1 MKEEGKS
8 GPKEALGFV
17 KSVVAPGEAEI
28 DRTTAKG
35 FFQELLSSMKRA
47 DMSGMGA
54 QLAYFFLLSFFPLL
68 IFLVTLLPYL
78 NLQQEHV
85 FEFMESIVPGEVYSL
100 IEGTLEQVLT
110 NQNGGLLSIG
120 IIGTIWSASRGI
132 DALMKALNRAY
143 DVDGRAGF
151 INRSLSLIFTV
162 AFVLIILLALVFPIF
177 GQQLSDI
184 LFSYLGVENS
194 LGVIWTF
201 IRWLM
206 PPLLILGVMI
216 LMYWIVPNTNPRLKF
231 ISVIPG
237 AIVATIGWLVLTYG
251 FSFYIN
257 NFGNYSATYG
267 SIGGVIILMLWLY
280 FTGMILI
287 FGGLINATM
296 QKRQV
301 ALHNKKNGKSPVF

>member
-1 MKEEGKS
+1 MKEEEKS
-8 GPKEALGFV
+8 APQAALAFV
-17 KSVVAPGEAEI
+17 KSFVAPSESEI

-35 FFQELLSSMKRA
+35 FFQDLISSMQRV

-78 NLQQEHV
+78 NLKQEQI
-85 FEFMESIVPGEVYSL
+85 FEFMDDIMPAEVYSL
-100 IEGTLEQVLT
+100 IEGTLGEVLT

-120 IIGTIWSASRGI
+120 IIGTIWSASKGI

-143 DVDGRAGF
+143 DVDGKAGF
-151 INRSLSLIFTV
+151 INRSMSLLFTV
-162 AFVLIILLALVFPIF
+162 AFVLIILLALVFPVF
-177 GQQLSDI
+177 GQQLGDL
-184 LFSYLGVENS
+184 LFSHIGVENS
-194 LGVIWTF
+194 LGSMWTF

-216 LMYWIVPNTNPRLKF
+216 LLYWIVPNTDPRLKF

-237 AIVATIGWLVLTYG
+237 AVFATASWLLLTYG
-251 FSFYIN
+251 FSFYVN

-287 FGGLINATM
+287 LGGLINATM

-301 ALHNKKNGKSPVF
+301 ALKSKENSKSPVF

>member
-1 MKEEGKS
+1 MKEEEKS
-8 GPKEALGFV
+8 APKAALGFV
-17 KSVVAPGEAEI
+17 KSVVAPSESEI

-35 FFQELLSSMKRA
+35 FFQELVSGMKRA

-85 FEFMESIVPGEVYSL
+85 FEFMENIVPEEVYSL
-100 IEGTLEQVLT
+100 IEGTLGQVLT

-120 IIGTIWSASRGI
+120 IIGTIWSASRGV

-151 INRSLSLIFTV
+151 INRSLSLVFTV
-162 AFVLIILLALVFPIF
+162 AFVFIILLALVFPIF
-177 GQQLSDI
+177 GQQLSN
-184 LFSYLGVENS
+184 LVFSYIGVENS
-194 LGVIWTF
+194 LGSIWTF

-216 LMYWIVPNTNPRLKF
+216 LMYWIVPNTDPRLKF

-237 AIVATIGWLVLTYG
+237 AMVATIGWLVLTYG

-296 QKRQV
+296 QKRQI